1 MNIIDERDVRTIHRK
16 LKKKEYD
23 EIITLS
29 TDSDDYV
36 RLLDEGM
43 VVRADGTPDF
53 YIMKGTL
60 QKYMDALPDDYEGSI
75 NLGHMNFAT
84 FPILLGSWRKSDF
97 RLVDIGGGRKGLDVK
112 LNLDEE
118 NILVKELRRAKYEL
132 GVSAEFTYGYNEELS
147 EDYGLLM
154 VDTIFIKDFAIVG
167 DAGNVNSMGIQLKG
181 DSMDF
186 KKVLSL
192 LGEDADLNKVNDI
205 LDKLAEEKELEA
217 TEEVSDETEEV
228 AEEPEKEL
236 DASEEETEEET
247 EEVSEETPEGEV
259 ELSEEPEEEKISLEA
274 IMDEV
279 KGLTERITKLEAEK
293 ADIEA
298 EKKALEEKLSA
309 KEQSEAEFV
318 QKFKKLS
325 VALST
330 ERTEPVVEHN
340 EVSFT
345 DGFGG

>member
-29 TDSDDYV
+29 TDNDDYV

-43 VVRADGTPDF
+43 VVTAQGTPDF

-60 QKYMDALPDDYEGSI
+60 QKYLDALPDDYEGSI
-75 NLGHMNFAT
+75 NLGHMPFAT
-84 FPILLGSWRKSDF
+84 FPILLGSWTKEDF

-118 NILVKELRRAKYEL
+118 NLLVKELRRAKYDL
-132 GVSAEFTYGYNEELS
+132 GVSAEFSFERNEELT

-154 VDTIFIKDFAIVG
+154 IDSIFIRDFAIVG

-186 KKVLSL
+186 KKVMSL
-192 LGEDADLNKVNDI
+192 LGDDADLNKVNDI
-205 LDKLAEEKELEA
+205 LDKLTEEKELEV
-217 TEEVSDETEEV
+217 TEEVTEEV
-228 AEEPEKEL
+228 
-236 DASEEETEEET
+236 EET
-247 EEVSEETPEGEV
+247 EEVSEEKDLEASEETEEVSEEEEV
-259 ELSEEPEEEKISLEA
+259 ELSSEEESEEKSEEEEITLATVMEA
-274 IMDEV
+274 IN
-279 KGLTERITKLEAEK
+279 GLNERIKTLESEK
-293 ADIEA
+293 AD
-298 EKKALEEKLSA
+298 LEQKLSA

-318 QKFKKLS
+318 QKFKKLG

>member
-29 TDSDDYV
+29 TGSDDYV

-118 NILVKELRRAKYEL
+118 NFLVKELRRAKYEL

-154 VDTIFIKDFAIVG
+154 IDTIFIKDFAIVG

-181 DSMDF
+181 ESMDI

-192 LGEDADLNKVNDI
+192 LGEDADLDKVNDI
-205 LDKLAEEKELEA
+205 LDKLTEEGKELEA
-217 TEEVSDETEEV
+217 SEESEETS
-228 AEEPEKEL
+228 EPEKEL
-236 DASEEETEEET
+236 DVEET
-247 EEVSEETPEGEV
+247 EEVSEETPEGEA
-259 ELSEEPEEEKISLEA
+259 ELSEEEPEEEKISLEA

-293 ADIEA
+293 ADLEA
-298 EKKALEEKLSA
+298 EKTALEEKLSA
-309 KEQSEAEFV
+309 KEQSEAEFI

>member
-29 TDSDDYV
+29 TDNDDYV

-43 VVRADGTPDF
+43 VVTAQGTPDF

-60 QKYMDALPDDYEGSI
+60 QKYLDALPDDYEGSI

-84 FPILLGSWRKSDF
+84 FPILLGSWTKEDF

-118 NILVKELRRAKYEL
+118 NFLVKELRRAKYDL
-132 GVSAEFTYGYNEELS
+132 GVSAEFSFERNEELT

-154 VDTIFIKDFAIVG
+154 IDSIFIRDFAIVG

-186 KKVLSL
+186 KKVMSL
-192 LGEDADLNKVNDI
+192 LGDDADLNKVNDI
-205 LDKLAEEKELEA
+205 LDKLTEEKELEVTEE
-217 TEEVSDETEEV
+217 TEEVSEK
-228 AEEPEKEL
+228 AEEKDLE
-236 DASEEETEEET
+236 ASEET
-247 EEVSEETPEGEV
+247 EEVSEEEEAPVDTEV
-259 ELSEEPEEEKISLEA
+259 ELSAEESEEESEEEEITLATVMEA
-274 IMDEV
+274 IN
-279 KGLTERITKLEAEK
+279 GLNERIKTLESEK
-293 ADIEA
+293 AD
-298 EKKALEEKLSA
+298 LEQKLSA

-318 QKFKKLS
+318 QKFKNLS

-340 EVSFT
+340 EVSYT

>member
-29 TDSDDYV
+29 TDNDDYV

-43 VVRADGTPDF
+43 VVTAQGTPDF

-60 QKYMDALPDDYEGSI
+60 QKYLDALPDDYEGSI

-84 FPILLGSWRKSDF
+84 FPILLGSWTKEDF

-118 NILVKELRRAKYEL
+118 NFLVKELRRAKYDL
-132 GVSAEFTYGYNEELS
+132 GVSAEFSFERNEGLT

-154 VDTIFIKDFAIVG
+154 IDSIFIRDFAIVG

-186 KKVLSL
+186 KKVMSL
-192 LGEDADLNKVNDI
+192 LGDDADLKTVNDI
-205 LDKLAEEKELEA
+205 LDKLTEEKELEV
-217 TEEVSDETEEV
+217 T
-228 AEEPEKEL
+228 
-236 DASEEETEEET
+236 EET
-247 EEVSEETPEGEV
+247 EEVSEEAEEKDLEASEETEEVSEEEEAPVDTEV
-259 ELSEEPEEEKISLEA
+259 ELSAEESEEESEEEEITLATVMEA
-274 IMDEV
+274 IN
-279 KGLTERITKLEAEK
+279 GLNERIKTLESEK
-293 ADIEA
+293 AD
-298 EKKALEEKLSA
+298 LEQKLSA

-318 QKFKKLS
+318 QKFKNLS

-340 EVSFT
+340 EVSYT

>member
-29 TDSDDYV
+29 TGSDDYV

-118 NILVKELRRAKYEL
+118 NFLVKELRRAKYEL

-154 VDTIFIKDFAIVG
+154 IDTIFIKDFAIVG

-181 DSMDF
+181 ESMDI

-192 LGEDADLNKVNDI
+192 LGEDADLDKVNDI
-205 LDKLAEEKELEA
+205 LDKLTEEGKELEA
-217 TEEVSDETEEV
+217 
-228 AEEPEKEL
+228 
-236 DASEEETEEET
+236 SEE
-247 EEVSEETPEGEV
+247 SEETPEGEA
-259 ELSEEPEEEKISLEA
+259 ELSEEEPEEEKISLEA

-293 ADIEA
+293 ADLEA
-298 EKKALEEKLSA
+298 EKTALEEKLSA
-309 KEQSEAEFV
+309 KEQSEAEFI

>member
-29 TDSDDYV
+29 TDNDDYV

-43 VVRADGTPDF
+43 VVTAQGTPDF

-60 QKYMDALPDDYEGSI
+60 QKYLDALPDDYEGSI

-84 FPILLGSWRKSDF
+84 FPILLGSWTKDDF
-97 RLVDIGGGRKGLDVK
+97 KLVDIGGGRKGLDVK

-118 NILVKELRRAKYEL
+118 NFLVKELRRAKYDL
-132 GVSAEFTYGYNEELS
+132 GVSAEFSFERNEELT

-154 VDTIFIKDFAIVG
+154 IDSIFIRDFAIVG

-186 KKVLSL
+186 KKVMSL
-192 LGEDADLNKVNDI
+192 LGDDADLNKVNDI
-205 LDKLAEEKELEA
+205 LDKLTEEKELEVTEEVTEEVEE
-217 TEEVSDETEEV
+217 TEEVSEEKDL
-228 AEEPEKEL
+228 E
-236 DASEEETEEET
+236 ASEETSEET
-247 EEVSEETPEGEV
+247 EEVSEETEEAPVDTEV
-259 ELSEEPEEEKISLEA
+259 ELSAEEEKEEEITLATVMEA
-274 IMDEV
+274 IN
-279 KGLTERITKLEAEK
+279 GLNERIKTLES
-293 ADIEA
+293 
-298 EKKALEEKLSA
+298 EKKDLEQKLSA

-318 QKFKKLS
+318 QKFKKLG

>member
-29 TDSDDYV
+29 TDNDDYV

-43 VVRADGTPDF
+43 VVTAQGTPDF

-60 QKYMDALPDDYEGSI
+60 QKYLDALPDDYEGSI
-75 NLGHMNFAT
+75 NLGHMPFAT
-84 FPILLGSWRKSDF
+84 FPILLGSWTKEDF

-118 NILVKELRRAKYEL
+118 NLLVKELRRAKYDL
-132 GVSAEFTYGYNEELS
+132 GVSAEFSFERNEELT

-154 VDTIFIKDFAIVG
+154 IDSIFIRDFAIVG

-186 KKVLSL
+186 KKVMSL
-192 LGEDADLNKVNDI
+192 LGDDADLNKVNDI
-205 LDKLAEEKELEA
+205 LDKLTEEKELKV
-217 TEEVSDETEEV
+217 TEEVTEEV
-228 AEEPEKEL
+228 
-236 DASEEETEEET
+236 EET
-247 EEVSEETPEGEV
+247 EEVSEEKDLEASEETEEVSEEEEV
-259 ELSEEPEEEKISLEA
+259 ELSSEEESEEKSEEEEITLATVMEA
-274 IMDEV
+274 IN
-279 KGLTERITKLEAEK
+279 GLNERIKTLEAEK
-293 ADIEA
+293 AD
-298 EKKALEEKLSA
+298 LEQKLSA

-318 QKFKKLS
+318 QKFKKLG

>member
-29 TDSDDYV
+29 TDNDDYV

-43 VVRADGTPDF
+43 VVTAQGTPDF

-60 QKYMDALPDDYEGSI
+60 QKYLDALPDDYEGSI
-75 NLGHMNFAT
+75 NLGHMPFAT
-84 FPILLGSWRKSDF
+84 FPILLGSWTKEDF
-97 RLVDIGGGRKGLDVK
+97 RLVDIGSGRKGLDVK

-118 NILVKELRRAKYEL
+118 NLLVKELRRAKYDL
-132 GVSAEFTYGYNEELS
+132 GVSAEFSFERNEELT

-154 VDTIFIKDFAIVG
+154 IDSIFIRDFAIVG

-186 KKVLSL
+186 KKVMSL
-192 LGEDADLNKVNDI
+192 LGDDADLNKVNDI
-205 LDKLAEEKELEA
+205 LDKLTEEKELEV
-217 TEEVSDETEEV
+217 TEEVTEEV
-228 AEEPEKEL
+228 
-236 DASEEETEEET
+236 EET
-247 EEVSEETPEGEV
+247 EEVSEEKDLEASEETEEVSEEEEV
-259 ELSEEPEEEKISLEA
+259 ELSSEEESEEKSEEEEITLATVMEA
-274 IMDEV
+274 IN
-279 KGLTERITKLEAEK
+279 GLNERIKTLESEK
-293 ADIEA
+293 AD
-298 EKKALEEKLSA
+298 LEQKLSA

-318 QKFKKLS
+318 QKFKKLG

>member
-29 TDSDDYV
+29 TDNDDYV

-43 VVRADGTPDF
+43 VVTAQGTPDF

-60 QKYMDALPDDYEGSI
+60 QKYLDALPDDYEGSI

-84 FPILLGSWRKSDF
+84 FPILLGSWTKEDF

-118 NILVKELRRAKYEL
+118 NFLVKELRRAKYDL
-132 GVSAEFTYGYNEELS
+132 GVSAEFSFERNEELT

-154 VDTIFIKDFAIVG
+154 IDSIFIRDFAIVG

-186 KKVLSL
+186 KKVMSL
-192 LGEDADLNKVNDI
+192 LGDDADLNKVNDI
-205 LDKLAEEKELEA
+205 LDKLTEEKELEV
-217 TEEVSDETEEV
+217 TEEVTEEV
-228 AEEPEKEL
+228 
-236 DASEEETEEET
+236 EET
-247 EEVSEETPEGEV
+247 EEVSEEKELEASEETEEVSEEEEV
-259 ELSEEPEEEKISLEA
+259 ELSSEEESEEKSEEEEITLATVMEA
-274 IMDEV
+274 IN
-279 KGLTERITKLEAEK
+279 GLNERIKTLESEK
-293 ADIEA
+293 AD
-298 EKKALEEKLSA
+298 LEQKLSA

-318 QKFKKLS
+318 QKFKKLG

>member
-29 TDSDDYV
+29 TENDEYV

-43 VVRADGTPDF
+43 VVRVDGAPDF

-60 QKYMDALPDDYEGSI
+60 EKYLDALPDDYEGSI
-75 NLGHMNFAT
+75 NLGHMSFAT
-84 FPILLGSWRKSDF
+84 FPILLGSWTKEDF
-97 RLVDIGGGRKGLDVK
+97 RLTDIGGGRKGLDVK

-118 NILVKELRRAKYEL
+118 NLLVKELRRVKYDL
-132 GVSAEFTYGYNEELS
+132 GVSAEFSFGRNEEMS

-154 VDTIFIKDFAIVG
+154 IDTIFIKNFAIVG

-181 DSMDF
+181 ESMDF
-186 KKVLSL
+186 KKVMSL
-192 LGEDADLNKVNDI
+192 LGDDVDLNKVNDI
-205 LDKLAEEKELEA
+205 LDKLTEEKELEA
-217 TEEVSDETEEV
+217 TEEVSEEEV
-228 AEEPEKEL
+228 EEEKEPE
-236 DASEEETEEET
+236 ATEEET
-247 EEVSEETPEGEV
+247 EEAPVDTEIELSDEEESEEEEITLASVMEAING
-259 ELSEEPEEEKISLEA
+259 LSERIKTLES
-274 IMDEV
+274 
-279 KGLTERITKLEAEK
+279 EK
-293 ADIEA
+293 AD
-298 EKKALEEKLSA
+298 LEQKLNA

-330 ERTEPVVEHN
+330 ERVEPVVEHN
-340 EVSFT
+340 EVSYT

>member
-29 TDSDDYV
+29 TDNDDYV

-43 VVRADGTPDF
+43 VVTAQGTPDF

-60 QKYMDALPDDYEGSI
+60 QKYLDALPDDYEGSI

-84 FPILLGSWRKSDF
+84 FPILLGSWTKEDF

-118 NILVKELRRAKYEL
+118 NFLVKELRRAKYDL
-132 GVSAEFTYGYNEELS
+132 GVSAEFSFERNEELT

-154 VDTIFIKDFAIVG
+154 IDSIFIRDFAIVG

-186 KKVLSL
+186 KKVMSL
-192 LGEDADLNKVNDI
+192 LGDDADLNKVNDI
-205 LDKLAEEKELEA
+205 LDKLTEEKELEV
-217 TEEVSDETEEV
+217 TEEVTEEV
-228 AEEPEKEL
+228 
-236 DASEEETEEET
+236 EET
-247 EEVSEETPEGEV
+247 EEVSEEKDLEASEETEEVSEEEEV
-259 ELSEEPEEEKISLEA
+259 ELSSEEESEEKSEEEEITLATVMEA
-274 IMDEV
+274 IN
-279 KGLTERITKLEAEK
+279 GLNERIKTLESEK
-293 ADIEA
+293 AD
-298 EKKALEEKLSA
+298 LEQKLSA

-318 QKFKKLS
+318 QKFKKLG

>member
-29 TDSDDYV
+29 TDNDDYV

-43 VVRADGTPDF
+43 VVTAQGTPDF

-60 QKYMDALPDDYEGSI
+60 QKYLDALPDDYEGSI

-84 FPILLGSWRKSDF
+84 FPILLGSWTKDDF
-97 RLVDIGGGRKGLDVK
+97 KLVDIGGGRKGLDVK

-118 NILVKELRRAKYEL
+118 NFLVKELRRAKYDL
-132 GVSAEFTYGYNEELS
+132 GVSAEFTFERNEELT

-154 VDTIFIKDFAIVG
+154 IDSIFIRDFAIVG

-186 KKVLSL
+186 KKVMSL
-192 LGEDADLNKVNDI
+192 LGDDADLNKVNDI
-205 LDKLAEEKELEA
+205 LDKLTEEKELEV
-217 TEEVSDETEEV
+217 TEEVTEEV
-228 AEEPEKEL
+228 AEEV
-236 DASEEETEEET
+236 EET
-247 EEVSEETPEGEV
+247 EEVSEEKDLEASEETEEVSEEEEV
-259 ELSEEPEEEKISLEA
+259 ELSSEEETKEESEEEEITLATVMEA
-274 IMDEV
+274 IN
-279 KGLTERITKLEAEK
+279 GLNERIKTLES
-293 ADIEA
+293 
-298 EKKALEEKLSA
+298 EKKDLEQKLSA

-318 QKFKKLS
+318 QKFKKLG

>member
-29 TDSDDYV
+29 TGSDDYV

-60 QKYMDALPDDYEGSI
+60 EKYMDALPDEYEGSI

-118 NILVKELRRAKYEL
+118 NFLVKELRRAKYDL
-132 GVSAEFTYGYNEELS
+132 GVSAEFTYGWDEELT

-154 VDTIFIKDFAIVG
+154 VNSIFIKDFAIVG

-181 DSMDF
+181 ESMDI

-192 LGEDADLNKVNDI
+192 LGEDADLDKVNDI
-205 LDKLAEEKELEA
+205 LDKLTEEGKELE
-217 TEEVSDETEEV
+217 TSEEAEETS
-228 AEEPEKEL
+228 EPEKEL
-236 DASEEETEEET
+236 DAEEEAEEE
-247 EEVSEETPEGEV
+247 VEETPEGEA
-259 ELSEEPEEEKISLEA
+259 ELSEEEPEEEKISLEA

-293 ADIEA
+293 AEIEA
-298 EKKALEEKLSA
+298 EKTALEEKLSA
-309 KEQSEAEFV
+309 KEQSEAEFI